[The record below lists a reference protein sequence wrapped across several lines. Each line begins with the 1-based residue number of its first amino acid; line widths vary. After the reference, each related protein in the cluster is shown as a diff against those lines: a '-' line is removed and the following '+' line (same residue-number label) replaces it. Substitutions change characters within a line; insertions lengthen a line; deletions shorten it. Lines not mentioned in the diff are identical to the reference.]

1 MKCSRRGLCGAD
13 GDVNGMESSWRLE
26 VEGGCAR
33 SSKTVDLYL
42 FTHLSPW
49 VGLNLREFELGV
61 VWVHFPNL
69 LPCGSAEH
77 L

>member
-1 MKCSRRGLCGAD
+1 
-13 GDVNGMESSWRLE
+13 

-49 VGLNLREFELGV
+49 MGLNLGEFELGV

-69 LPCGSAEH
+69 LTCGSAKH
-77 L
+77 LWPQTQRKTSQVTVI